1 MAASAIQG
9 ALQQNEAM
17 ILLKG
22 IIVFETYY
30 PYLLTLLQYK
40 VHQFELY
47 EHLQQ
52 RLADLGPSFFCSF
65 SNLDHS
71 SACSSNT
78 ILHF

>member
-1 MAASAIQG
+1 MAVSAIQG
-9 ALQQNEAM
+9 ALQQNETM

-47 EHLQQ
+47 EHL
-52 RLADLGPSFFCSF
+52 
-65 SNLDHS
+65 
-71 SACSSNT
+71 
-78 ILHF
+78 